1 MPKRRR
7 LVIDERER
15 AALEAAR
22 DHDKRPYVRE
32 RCAALLKIAEG
43 HSAHWVARE
52 GLLKARD
59 PDSVYSWLDMYEQG
73 GLAGLMARQQGGYR
87 RRSL

>member
-1 MPKRRR
+1 MPKQRQ
-7 LVIDERER
+7 LELTEKERE
-15 AALEAAR
+15 ALIAAR

-32 RCAALLKIAEG
+32 RCAAILKIGEG
-43 HSAHWVARE
+43 QSAHWVARE

-59 PDSVYSWLDMYEQG
+59 PDSVYSWLKMYEKAG
-73 GLAGLMARQQGGYR
+73 VAGLVAHQQGGYR